1 MFLFGK
7 KKEEKK
13 EPVPELGREELLAQA
28 AAMEEKLESVAGYE
42 RAGLLNQLG
51 SLYYQAGD
59 LDKAVWYYEE
69 SLGISKQLGKA
80 YTDLIQ
86 IYNKKRQQAAEK
98 GSHEE
103 VKLYMD
109 KVQNMMQLSKDVIR
123 GKI

>member
-28 AAMEEKLESVAGYE
+28 AAMEEKLESVAGDE

-86 IYNKKRQQAAEK
+86 IY
-98 GSHEE
+98 
-103 VKLYMD
+103 
-109 KVQNMMQLSKDVIR
+109 
-123 GKI
+123 KIGRAHV